1 MRRRRRLCEGGI
13 KSGGACSLGR
23 RCFPLT
29 PRAATARV
37 GHAPR
42 PSSDALHCTALRA
55 CMLNPSSPARAASMA
70 TGRGG
75 TAGAGAGLYKMAR
88 RARSQAASHAAGA
101 AAADLAGASDH

>member
-1 MRRRRRLCEGGI
+1 
-13 KSGGACSLGR
+13 
-23 RCFPLT
+23 
-29 PRAATARV
+29 
-37 GHAPR
+37 
-42 PSSDALHCTALRA
+42 
-55 CMLNPSSPARAASMA
+55 MA